1 MFADAG
7 SAGSA
12 DDDNDDDNADSVGR
26 RFPLSHSFSLSEPR
40 VAAVMVVVAVTPLLV
55 AAQGGHTNG
64 SFK

>member
-40 VAAVMVVVAVTPLLV
+40 VAVMAVVAHYGPE
-55 AAQGGHTNG
+55 
-64 SFK
+64 